1 MSGMTITNR
10 AAGNARAPLPTHP
23 RVDCAACP
31 DGLARDIHPTFY

>member
-10 AAGNARAPLPTHP
+10 VARNARAPLPTHP

-31 DGLARDIHPTFY
+31 DGLARDIRPAFY